1 MSQNPTKHT
10 KVLIIGSGPAGYTAA
25 VYAARAMLNPILIYG
40 VEPGGQLSTTT
51 DVENYPGFS
60 EVIQGPWLMDQMKD
74 QAKAVGTE
82 MIEDHIGS
90 VNLKST
96 PFEAVGDGGQ
106 KYTADS
112 IIISTGAQA
121 RWLNLKS
128 EQEFRGFG
136 VSACATCDGFFFKD
150 KKIHVIGGGDS
161 AMEEAIFLTKF
172 AKQVTVV
179 HRRDKLRASKIMEDR
194 AKSNPKIDFLWNA
207 QMKEI
212 VGTESEGVKSFS
224 YTDTKTNEN
233 LTKESQGIFVAIGHT
248 PNNELFA
255 NNIDLDDNGYI
266 ITSGKSSKTNLKGV
280 FAAGDVQDSIYRQAI
295 TAAGTGCMAAIDA
308 ERFLEENEL

>member
-1 MSQNPTKHT
+1 
-10 KVLIIGSGPAGYTAA
+10 
-25 VYAARAMLNPILIYG
+25 
-40 VEPGGQLSTTT
+40 
-51 DVENYPGFS
+51 
-60 EVIQGPWLMDQMKD
+60 
-74 QAKAVGTE
+74 
-82 MIEDHIGS
+82 
-90 VNLKST
+90 
-96 PFEAVGDGGQ
+96 
-106 KYTADS
+106 
-112 IIISTGAQA
+112 
-121 RWLNLKS
+121 
-128 EQEFRGFG
+128 
-136 VSACATCDGFFFKD
+136 
-150 KKIHVIGGGDS
+150 
-161 AMEEAIFLTKF
+161 MEEAIFLTKF